1 MLDMMISYDMALAV
15 TDSISKTEFKKMD
28 NVERLKV
35 LRFVDDAISLTYGTR
50 EDVKKKRVPFEK
62 KYKELDTI
70 HNELKQK
77 MINSG

>member
-1 MLDMMISYDMALAV
+1 
-15 TDSISKTEFKKMD
+15 MD
-28 NVERLKV
+28 TGERLKV